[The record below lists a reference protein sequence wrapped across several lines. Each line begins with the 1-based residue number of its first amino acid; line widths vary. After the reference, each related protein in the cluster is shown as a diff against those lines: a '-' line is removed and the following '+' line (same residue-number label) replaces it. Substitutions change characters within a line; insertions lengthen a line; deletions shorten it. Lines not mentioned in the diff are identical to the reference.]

1 MLKNLSFMLVVT
13 ALLMSCAKNEEN
25 LVLDIRQ
32 DAPISVEEISKT
44 IRTSIETNGVYH
56 WSTASDELLWSAG
69 MQSDSTFALGYQPE
83 NFSNIEERMHQVDI
97 NQSEWL
103 AAKNKVLNLILEGEQ
118 EFFPNLKVED
128 LLPFGQPEVL
138 PTLAVRITNANT
150 IARLRSLDEVR
161 YLESMGYELDVINQV
176 ERSDSGC
183 GGANPDYNLNASDYQ
198 TISPNV
204 KQSWHQDHSNVP
216 QAWGTTTGA
225 GVTITVIDTGASFN
239 QNNLG
244 SQFNSGDSQGR
255 SVEKMSTHY
264 SGSWWWRSLDSP
276 DDQCGHGTQMS
287 GLATA
292 PRGSDGNSVG
302 VAYNSNLI
310 AVRAVNDVII
320 SSSNEKNGV
329 KNALIIAG
337 NRSDVKVVSMSIGS
351 PFWSGTVADGIYY
364 AHNQGKMVVAAAG
377 TSLSWTSW
385 YGVIFPASM
394 SQTVA
399 VTGVKDSANMVK
411 CDVCHSGSQV
421 DFVMVMERA
430 SNNDRHALSLAEYSN
445 QPGYV
450 GGSSAATAS
459 VAGIA
464 ALIWSTDLSASRQ
477 DVFDAMKEN
486 ASFYPSSNSNFGW
499 GIIDANAAVN
509 SPL

>member
-1 MLKNLSFMLVVT
+1 MLKNLSLIIAVT
-13 ALLMSCAKNEEN
+13 ALLVSCAKKEEELSLN
-25 LVLDIRQ
+25 IRQ
-32 DAPISVEEISKT
+32 DAPMSVEKINET
-44 IRTSIETNGVYH
+44 IRSSIENNGIYH

-69 MQSDSTFALGYQPE
+69 MQSDSIFAIGYQPAD
-83 NFSNIEERMHQVDI
+83 FSNIEERIHQVDI
-97 NQSEWL
+97 NTPEWQT
-103 AAKNKVLNLILEGEQ
+103 AKNKVLNLILEEEQ
-118 EFFPNLKVED
+118 QFFPNLKVED

-150 IARLRSLDEVR
+150 IARLRELDELR
-161 YLESMGYELDVINQV
+161 YLESMGYELNVINQV
-176 ERSDSGC
+176 LRSDSGC
-183 GGANPDYNLNASDYQ
+183 GGANPDYNLNTNDYQ

-204 KQSWHQDHSNVP
+204 KQSWHQNTSNVP
-216 QAWGTTTGA
+216 QAWNTSTGA
-225 GVTITVIDTGASFN
+225 GVTITVIDTGASYG
-239 QNNLG
+239 QDNLG
-244 SQFNSGDSQGR
+244 SNFNSGNSQGR
-255 SVEKMSTHY
+255 TVEKMSTHY
-264 SGSWWWRSLDSP
+264 SGWWWWRSLDSP

-292 PRGSDGNSVG
+292 PRGNDGNSVG

-310 AVRAVNDVII
+310 AIRAVNDVII

-329 KNALIIAG
+329 KNALVIAG
-337 NRSDVKVVSMSIGS
+337 NRGDVKVVSMSIGT

-385 YGVIFPASM
+385 VGVIFPASM

-399 VTGVKDSANMVK
+399 VTGVKDGSNMVK
-411 CDVCHSGSQV
+411 CDICHSGSQV

-430 SNNDRHALSLAEYSN
+430 SDNERHALSLAEYSN
-445 QPGYV
+445 QPHYV

-486 ASFYPSSNSNFGW
+486 AGFYPSKNSNFGW
-499 GIIDANAAVN
+499 GIIDANAAVS